1 MKINQQRGKVDKL
14 GLVGRDYA
22 KLYHGLQDESEKPHE
37 VLLGMGLG
45 PNGTMGLNKPIERF
59 LLVQHPAWPV
69 SIIAP

>member
-37 VLLGMGLG
+37 VIRHGLSSKWYYG
-45 PNGTMGLNKPIERF
+45 P
-59 LLVQHPAWPV
+59 Q
-69 SIIAP
+69 